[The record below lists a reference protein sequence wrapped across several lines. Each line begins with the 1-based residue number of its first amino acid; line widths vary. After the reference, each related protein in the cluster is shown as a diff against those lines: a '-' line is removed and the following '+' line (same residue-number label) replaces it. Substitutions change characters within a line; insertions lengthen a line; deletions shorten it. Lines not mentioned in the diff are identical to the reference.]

1 MFIAGFVIFS
11 ILIALSYL
19 LPKFIEEIREEA
31 PKLPIILRITAAC
44 IVVPTTIFSCF
55 TTIPA
60 GCRGVPTLFGEV
72 QPLVIE
78 EGLHPV
84 NPFYNII
91 VMNTQVQKDT
101 EKQIAET
108 SDTQSV
114 TVGVITNWQ
123 PIASELNTIYK
134 NYGLDYDKKII
145 PPAIQEAVKSEVAK
159 YKVTELI
166 ARRPELHQGVQS
178 KVNAWLNKYNLQV
191 LEITISDIDFSD
203 KYDSAIEAKQVQ
215 EQQALQ
221 KQYELQKT
229 ETEAKMAAAAAKG
242 EAESKIARAT
252 GDAESVKLA
261 AQAEAEALR
270 IKGDA
275 QADYNKKVAESIN
288 SILIQS
294 EWLKK
299 WDGKLPVY
307 VLGDK
312 SNSMLMLPTYGK

>member
-1 MFIAGFVIFS
+1 M
-11 ILIALSYL
+11 
-19 LPKFIEEIREEA
+19 
-31 PKLPIILRITAAC
+31 
-44 IVVPTTIFSCF
+44 
-55 TTIPA
+55 
-60 GCRGVPTLFGEV
+60 
-72 QPLVIE
+72 
-78 EGLHPV
+78 
-84 NPFYNII
+84 
-91 VMNTQVQKDT
+91 
-101 EKQIAET
+101 
-108 SDTQSV
+108 
-114 TVGVITNWQ
+114 
-123 PIASELNTIYK
+123 
-134 NYGLDYDKKII
+134 
-145 PPAIQEAVKSEVAK
+145 AK

-242 EAESKIARAT
+242 EAESKIARAN

-261 AQAEAEALR
+261 AKAEAEALR